1 MARGQ
6 EKQKTGNYQG
16 KKVEEY
22 YKLVKG
28 GDKKENPD
36 VDANVFKYLKEIMPD
51 NFSDKI
57 VVDLGAGDGRWSK
70 YFVAHGARKVYA
82 IEKSKDMIKLIEP
95 DDQEKILPIQ
105 ADMLQLPLKDNSV
118 DVGFSSFSMMY
129 FNKNNLDK
137 IIVEV
142 GRVLKNGGIFYIA
155 TNIIDIVNQNLKNK
169 LEWNIVPI
177 QLGVGKNKIS
187 LENIIQPIEAYRQS
201 FQKTGLK
208 TIEEKHFSPDGVG
221 VSEKYKYKR
230 DIKLEKV
237 VFILEKKQDL
247 RPEWMKQNEVDKG
260 EIILAGETYKYTILK
275 KELEPALAGFIGQFE
290 GHFFISEEVPNEYRE
305 LQLIHEIIEFTELTD
320 QPGRCL
326 QALKREL
333 ELIPD
338 NIKSEYLKYRKDFFK
353 RLIAYHTERET
364 NQEFIKEISA
374 SYRLLVTLIK

>member
-237 VFILEKKQDL
+237 VFVLEKKQDL

-260 EIILAGETYKYTILK
+260 EIILAGETYKYTVLK

-353 RLIAYHTERET
+353 RLITYHTERDT
-364 NQEFIKEISA
+364 NQEFIKEIRA
-374 SYRLLVTLIK
+374 SYKLLVTLIK